1 MKRLCLIIVCSLSLV
16 TSAWAVPVKF
26 QWNSSTGAVA
36 GYKLHQ
42 GTTSGA
48 YTSSQDVPGTGT
60 TGTMEMDLAASRYVA
75 ATAYDAA
82 KRESAYSNEILCH
95 PVIVTST
102 TGGLVSPS
110 TSFFVQQ
117 GRSATLTVT
126 PNTGYRVLSVKV
138 DGTAIAAPYT
148 ITNVS
153 KRTTVDVQFDL
164 LPPGAPSML
173 EVAQQISATLDRID
187 EKLATLI
194 ELR

>member
-1 MKRLCLIIVCSLSLV
+1 MKRFILLVVCSVFLA
-16 TSAWAVPVKF
+16 TSAWAIPVKF
-26 QWNSSTGAVA
+26 QWNASTGAVA

-42 GTTSGA
+42 GTVSGT

-60 TGTMEMDLAASRYVA
+60 TGTMEMDPVASRYVA

-82 KRESAYSNEILCH
+82 KRESAFSNEILCH
-95 PVIVTST
+95 PVVVTSN
-102 TGGLVSPS
+102 TGGLVSPNG
-110 TSFFVQQ
+110 SFFVQQ
-117 GRSATLTVT
+117 GRSVTLMVT
-126 PNTGYRVLSVKV
+126 PSTGNRILTVKV
-138 DGTAIAAPYT
+138 DGNPIEAPYT

-173 EVAQQISATLDRID
+173 DLVQQISATLDRID

-194 ELR
+194 DLK